1 MQSIR
6 DPSKHALESF
16 FSHLE
21 GRLEDYA
28 DKQPD
33 AEEAYRT
40 ASADEY
46 LSNTE
51 RRAWDMVTTTN
62 PFLLSDALQLYL
74 DENKKNGQAG
84 FAKMATYTRRV
95 WSKLIDLLGDKAFT
109 AVTRD
114 DARAFRDALRAG
126 MRTTS
131 VRRCLNVVVAVFGV
145 AILEKPVKNHDNVW
159 EAIKIPGEGTDAE
172 RRQSL
177 DLAQVAAL
185 RLKCSDFDDDIR
197 WALSIQLD
205 AGTRIAEVIG
215 LAISDI
221 RIVGEETPYID
232 LKPHPWRTLKNDGS
246 TRMVP
251 LVGHALWA
259 ARRVLESAKMGQI
272 YAFPRYI
279 KAGVCQASTASATLN
294 KWMRAGG
301 IDTTTHCFRHTMRD
315 RLRDAGAP
323 SDIQDAVGGW
333 GKSSI
338 GETYGRGY
346 GLKMLQEAML
356 KTIPLASM

>member
-1 MQSIR
+1 MIKIKYVFLRGDTCYWQRKVPSDLLDRYPARGPLKVNLKTLNPASVAVEVAKLNRKHEALWAAMRKDSTLSPLSAREDAEKLLRSFGVQSIGE
-6 DPSKHALESF
+6 PSKHALESF

-28 DKQPD
+28 DDQPD

-51 RRAWDMVTTTN
+51 RRAWEMVTTTN

-84 FAKMATYTRRV
+84 FAKLAMYTRRV
-95 WSKLIDLLGDKAFT
+95 WAKLIDLLGDKAFT

-172 RRQSL
+172 KRQSL

-185 RLKCSDFDDDIR
+185 RVKCSDCDDDIR

-215 LAISDI
+215 LALSDI
-221 RIVGEETPYID
+221 RIHGEEVPYID
-232 LKPHPWRTLKNDGS
+232 LKPHP
-246 TRMVP
+246 
-251 LVGHALWA
+251 
-259 ARRVLESAKMGQI
+259 
-272 YAFPRYI
+272 
-279 KAGVCQASTASATLN
+279 
-294 KWMRAGG
+294 
-301 IDTTTHCFRHTMRD
+301 
-315 RLRDAGAP
+315 
-323 SDIQDAVGGW
+323 
-333 GKSSI
+333 
-338 GETYGRGY
+338 
-346 GLKMLQEAML
+346 
-356 KTIPLASM
+356 